1 MLLVGGSK
9 ASSAGNQSS
18 AESKKSHR
26 SRSSKSVLETT
37 IIDKTCLEL
46 NIRREVAD
54 RVDRVSD
61 LIDDLGTQ

>member
-18 AESKKSHR
+18 AESKQSHC
-26 SRSSKSVLETT
+26 SRSSESVFETI